1 MQFGSARI
9 WAFTKHNNSH
19 RQLHKVSDNQIK
31 HIKWIISLASPLWT
45 DRLSTSL
52 YQRSLPTGR
61 LPESDGLTCF
71 SPIQLGN
78 IQAPSTQPILH
89 VIQLPCILPCILPET
104 TSLVSLVWMFSS
116 WHTFNTTERIA
127 SLHKEIHPYIFLE
140 GIWIKGMVFGCQ
152 HLEHLEDILILNPDH
167 CGL

>member
-1 MQFGSARI
+1 MQFGSALI
-9 WAFTKHNNSH
+9 WAFTKHNNNH

-45 DRLSTSL
+45 GRLSTSL

-61 LPESDGLTCF
+61 LPESNGLTCF
-71 SPIQLGN
+71 SPIQLDN
-78 IQAPSTQPILH
+78 ILAPSTQPILH

-127 SLHKEIHPYIFLE
+127 SLHKEIHTYIF
-140 GIWIKGMVFGCQ
+140 WKGYGSKEWYLGVN
-152 HLEHLEDILILNPDH
+152 I
-167 CGL
+167 